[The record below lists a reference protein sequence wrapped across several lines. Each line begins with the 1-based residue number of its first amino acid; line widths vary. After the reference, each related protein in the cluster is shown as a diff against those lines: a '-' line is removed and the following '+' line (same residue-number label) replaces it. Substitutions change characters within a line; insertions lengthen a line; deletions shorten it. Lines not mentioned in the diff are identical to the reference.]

1 MVFATGFLREYTVL
15 LSSWW
20 PTASAPWCVL
30 VSLLDNQKFD
40 FELIKSAWATTTT
53 VSRPPARRRLNP
65 PALPRSLDMSEL
77 TLGAYILIWPALTL
91 WVLIMICR
99 GVWKDIVAARKE
111 NRELV

>member
-1 MVFATGFLREYTVL
+1 M
-15 LSSWW
+15 
-20 PTASAPWCVL
+20 
-30 VSLLDNQKFD
+30 N
-40 FELIKSAWATTTT
+40 
-53 VSRPPARRRLNP
+53 
-65 PALPRSLDMSEL
+65 EL